1 MGKGS
6 AEAIAALTGFVKNL
20 YDMIQ
25 GGDNDAI
32 EVRVAI
38 MPQLRKFFGCVWEN
52 AKCRNPTRVE
62 GMCWPQIFI
71 GWQQLSV

>member
-38 MPQLRKFFGCVWEN
+38 MPQLRKFFGAVFGKTQN
-52 AKCRNPTRVE
+52 AETLRE
-62 GMCWPQIFI
+62 
-71 GWQQLSV
+71 